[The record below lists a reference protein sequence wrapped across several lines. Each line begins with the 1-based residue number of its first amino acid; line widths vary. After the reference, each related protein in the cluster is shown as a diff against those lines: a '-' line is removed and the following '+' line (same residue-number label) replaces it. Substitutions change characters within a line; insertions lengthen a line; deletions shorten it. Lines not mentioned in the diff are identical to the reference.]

1 MRILVVGRGWTGNK
15 MIAELTF
22 RGHKVFSCSH
32 TDAFDMLGSIA
43 VDWVINCAGV
53 TGVPNVD
60 ACELDK
66 QNTISGNAIYPA
78 LLYTA
83 CERRNI
89 RFAHFSSGCIY
100 QGNIDSVDAHPNFFG
115 STYSISKGIS
125 DVYLKDKAQ
134 VYHLVCRLLL
144 EKKPKNYL
152 SKVLKYAKTGKLIDS
167 GHNSLTDLDEAV
179 RVACDLIEAGNPNGY
194 YNLVNS
200 GSVTMHELV
209 EMVGMQVKWFT
220 DEEFKAATVAAR
232 STCTIPAY
240 ESMSDIQT
248 ALRNAVTKLQK

>member
-1 MRILVVGRGWTGNK
+1 MPFTG
-15 MIAELTF
+15 
-22 RGHKVFSCSH
+22 
-32 TDAFDMLGSIA
+32 
-43 VDWVINCAGV
+43 
-53 TGVPNVD
+53 
-60 ACELDK
+60 
-66 QNTISGNAIYPA
+66 
-78 LLYTA
+78 
-83 CERRNI
+83 
-89 RFAHFSSGCIY
+89 
-100 QGNIDSVDAHPNFFG
+100 
-115 STYSISKGIS
+115 
-125 DVYLKDKAQ
+125 KD
-134 VYHLVCRLLL
+134 
-144 EKKPKNYL
+144 EPKNYL